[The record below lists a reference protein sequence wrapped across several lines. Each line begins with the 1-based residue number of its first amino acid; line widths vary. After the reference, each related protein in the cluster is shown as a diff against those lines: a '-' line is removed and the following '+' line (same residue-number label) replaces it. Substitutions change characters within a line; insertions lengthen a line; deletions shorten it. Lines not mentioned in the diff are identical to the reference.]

1 MEVAAA
7 VTPGRIVLAGLVI
20 ALCLVAFLFRHSLRT
35 HLHRPVVF
43 TVGHIALG
51 CVLMGCLF
59 GLVVYVSHLNRVE
72 LGKEREARARSN
84 FDTLQSQILTR
95 TQVAD
100 IGKRLIK
107 LATPTNAERNR
118 RNLVALK
125 SCVMSEECRR
135 LLTTIVVRTLRVDVP
150 VTSPSSTGTATVN
163 GKRGPPGPAGPQGP
177 PGPAGTNGRD
187 GSPGD
192 SGKDGG
198 VDSGLLDGIDNR
210 LSDLE
215 KGLGSVLQSVPGLQ
229 RIVALLCRALPVC
242 H

>member
-1 MEVAAA
+1 MGHGRRPGQSTSGGPGEDKPAVAADPDRDDHAARGRDHRHAAMEVAAA

-135 LLTTIVVRTLRVDVP
+135 LLTTIVARTLR
-150 VTSPSSTGTATVN
+150 GA
-163 GKRGPPGPAGPQGP
+163 A
-177 PGPAGTNGRD
+177 
-187 GSPGD
+187 
-192 SGKDGG
+192 
-198 VDSGLLDGIDNR
+198 I
-210 LSDLE
+210 
-215 KGLGSVLQSVPGLQ
+215 
-229 RIVALLCRALPVC
+229 
-242 H
+242 